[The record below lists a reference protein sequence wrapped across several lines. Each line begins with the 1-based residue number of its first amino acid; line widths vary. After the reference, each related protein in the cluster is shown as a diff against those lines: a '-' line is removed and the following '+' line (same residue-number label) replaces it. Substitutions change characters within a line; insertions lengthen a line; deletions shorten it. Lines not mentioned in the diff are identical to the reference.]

1 MDYRI
6 RWQQRRRQRRQK
18 QLLIIPAA
26 LLLVVFV
33 YLISRLFAGGGA
45 KVFWVHEDADNLVP
59 RFAVGPSLV
68 YVAGADGHVTALQQ
82 QSGKSVTRGPFFS
95 FPEAYNTTP
104 LLADHTLYVASD
116 LGRLRALDA
125 RTGQQQW
132 VFEAQSPIR
141 YAPQMAAGRLIFGTD
156 GGKLYCFSP
165 QGKKLWVKEL
175 GAALSGQGAVIDG
188 SLTVCTIR
196 GEVYCLKLADATVL
210 WRKPLAVP
218 VFAPVAAARSLV
230 MIGSDNG
237 HEYILRAGD
246 GALVTR
252 FYTAGLI
259 RTAAA
264 AGEKGLYFGSSD
276 GWLRVVSADG
286 KKPLWARYLGGPV
299 TVGPVVA
306 GELVYVGRAGRLVAL
321 RAETGRL
328 RREWEDEQ
336 FAGDLVV
343 TKDTVYVGTTTG
355 KVLALAAP

>member
-26 LLLVVFV
+26 LLVVGLV
-33 YLISRLFAGGGA
+33 YLISRLFTGDGA
-45 KVFWVHEDADNLVP
+45 KVFWVHEDPDNPVP
-59 RFAVGPSLV
+59 HFAVGPSLI

-82 QSGKSVTRGPFFS
+82 QNGKSVTSGPFFS
-95 FPEAYNTTP
+95 FPEPYNTTP
-104 LLADHTLYVASD
+104 LLGDHTLYVASD

-132 VFEAQSPIR
+132 FFEAQSPIR
-141 YAPQMAAGRLIFGTD
+141 YAPQKADGRLIFGTD
-156 GGKLYCFSP
+156 AGKLYCFSP

-175 GAALSGQGAVIDG
+175 GAALSGQGAVLNG
-188 SLTVCTIR
+188 SLIVCTIR
-196 GEVYCLKLADATVL
+196 GDVYRLKPADGTVL
-210 WRKPLAVP
+210 WRKALAAP
-218 VFAPVAAARSLV
+218 VFAPAAAAESLV
-230 MIGSDNG
+230 MIGSDSG
-237 HEYILRAGD
+237 YEYILRAGD

-252 FYTAGLI
+252 YYTSGLI

-264 AGEKGLYFGSSD
+264 AGEKGLYFGSTD
-276 GWLRVVSADG
+276 GWLRVVSLDG

-321 RAETGRL
+321 DAETGRV
-328 RREWEDEQ
+328 RRKWKDEQ

-355 KVLALAAP
+355 RVLALAAP

>member
-26 LLLVVFV
+26 LALVALV
-33 YLISRLFAGGGA
+33 YLISSLFAGGGA
-45 KVFWVHEDADNLVP
+45 KTYWVYEEPGALVP
-59 RFAVGPSLV
+59 HFAVGPSLV
-68 YVAGADGHVTALQQ
+68 YVVGADGHVTALQQ
-82 QSGKSVTRGPFFS
+82 QNGKSVTGGPFFS

-104 LLADHTLYVASD
+104 LLADHMLYVGSD

-125 RTGQQQW
+125 RTGQQRW

-141 YAPQMAAGRLIFGTD
+141 YAPQIAAGRLIVGTD
-156 GGKLYCFSP
+156 AGKLYCFSP

-175 GAALSGQGAVIDG
+175 GAALSGQGAVTGG
-188 SLTVCTIR
+188 SLTVCTTR
-196 GEVYCLKLADATVL
+196 GEVYCLKLADGAVL
-210 WRKPLAVP
+210 WRKALEAP
-218 VFAPVAAARSLV
+218 VFAPVAAAGSLV
-230 MIGSDNG
+230 MIGSDSG
-237 HEYILRAGD
+237 YEYMLDASD
-246 GALVTR
+246 GKLVAR
-252 FYTAGLI
+252 YYTAGLI

-264 AGEKGLYFGSSD
+264 AGEKALYFGSTD
-276 GWLRVVSADG
+276 GWLRVVSLDG

-306 GELVYVGRAGRLVAL
+306 GELVYVGRAGRLVAMN
-321 RAETGRL
+321 AETGRL